1 MHQGYIKLFRKI
13 RQSALYKDCNAKQR
27 DIMIN
32 LLLSANHKPNKWIY
46 KGEEYTLKTGQLI
59 TSLESIANMCAKDV
73 TIQNVRTALKKFE
86 KYGFLTN
93 ESTNKNR
100 LITIINWEF
109 YQSNEKNQQTNQ
121 QVVNKQLTTNKND
134 NNEKNIYI
142 DQLWSIY
149 PCKKGKQ
156 KAYAKIPNLIEKYSF
171 DELSRCIERYK
182 LSVEHERKNGFES
195 LRYMQGDTFFNG
207 RYMDY
212 LDCNY
217 KGIENKLDEE
227 TKGKVLDFVIG
238 E

>member
-13 RQSALYKDCNAKQR
+13 KQSALYKDCNAKQR
-27 DIMIN
+27 DILIN
-32 LLLSANHKPNKWIY
+32 LLLSANHKPSEWIY
-46 KGEEYTLKTGQLI
+46 KGQKYTVKGGQFI
-59 TSLESIANMCAKDV
+59 TSLESIASMCAKDV
-73 TIQNVRTALKKFE
+73 TVQNVRTALKKFE

-149 PCKKGKQ
+149 PCKKVKKRHMLKFQ
-156 KAYAKIPNLIEKYSF
+156 IL
-171 DELSRCIERYK
+171 
-182 LSVEHERKNGFES
+182 
-195 LRYMQGDTFFNG
+195 
-207 RYMDY
+207 
-212 LDCNY
+212 
-217 KGIENKLDEE
+217 
-227 TKGKVLDFVIG
+227 
-238 E
+238 

>member
-13 RQSALYKDCNAKQR
+13 RYSALYKDCNAKQR
-27 DIMIN
+27 DILIN
-32 LLLSANHKPNKWIY
+32 LLLLANHRPSEWIY
-46 KGEEYTLKTGQLI
+46 KGEKYTLKSGQFI
-59 TSLESIANMCAKDV
+59 TSLESIANICAKDV
-73 TIQNVRTALKKFE
+73 SIQNVRTAIKKFE

-100 LITIINWEF
+100 LITIVNWEF
-109 YQSNEKNQQTNQ
+109 YQCNEKNQQTNQ
-121 QVVNKQLTTNKND
+121 QIVNNQLTTNNND
-134 NNEKNIYI
+134 NNEKKIYI

-156 KAYAKIPNLIEKYSF
+156 KAYTKLSNLIDKYPF

-182 LSVEHERKNGFES
+182 ESVEFERKNGFEN

-207 RYMDY
+207 RYIDY

-217 KGIENKLDEE
+217 DDINSKSKEQE
-227 TKGKVLDFVIG
+227 KGKVLEFVIG
-238 E
+238 D